1 MSESILNHFKDL
13 KSKGLNIDITRGKP
27 DSSQLDLSNKLLKM
41 NVEPITDDGVDLRNY
56 GEPSGI
62 KAARELG
69 ASLLDAP
76 IGNIIAGEQS
86 SLLLSYQTILAHYIH
101 GKPSSW
107 KSLEKPKFICPV
119 PGFDRHFRIFDDFD
133 IEVITVPLIEDGVDL
148 AKLKNVLD
156 ENQNVMGII
165 CVPRHSNPSGEV
177 YTDENING
185 IFSIGKAYSDKF
197 LFLFDHAYLIHD
209 FLPTKKQ
216 TPTWQ
221 LALNNNTNNQ
231 TVIVTSFSKVT
242 FGGGGLSFL
251 AADGDNLDLIKKTRL
266 SMVICPDKINQQRHV
281 DLFKNKEDIESHMT
295 KHANLIRPKFETSYE
310 ILGSISDDY
319 GTFSKPTGGY
329 FITYKTSKP
338 IASEVIELCSV
349 LGVSLTPAGAT
360 FPNSND
366 PNNNIIRIAPTF
378 IDEDELKI
386 AMDVF
391 ITSVQVAHLGLKT

>member
-1 MSESILNHFKDL
+1 
-13 KSKGLNIDITRGKP
+13 
-27 DSSQLDLSNKLLKM
+27 M

-133 IEVITVPLIEDGVDL
+133 IEVITVPLMEDGVDL

-177 YTDENING
+177 YADENING
-185 IFSIGKAYSDKF
+185 IFTIGKAYSDKF

-281 DLFKNKEDIESHMT
+281 DLFKNKEAIESHMT

-338 IASEVIELCSV
+338 IASKVIELCSM

-391 ITSVQVAHLGLKT
+391 ITSVQVAHLGLKI

>member
-1 MSESILNHFKDL
+1 MCI
-13 KSKGLNIDITRGKP
+13 R
-27 DSSQLDLSNKLLKM
+27 DS
-41 NVEPITDDGVDLRNY
+41 
-56 GEPSGI
+56 
-62 KAARELG
+62 
-69 ASLLDAP
+69 
-76 IGNIIAGEQS
+76 
-86 SLLLSYQTILAHYIH
+86 
-101 GKPSSW
+101 
-107 KSLEKPKFICPV
+107 
-119 PGFDRHFRIFDDFD
+119 
-133 IEVITVPLIEDGVDL
+133 
-148 AKLKNVLD
+148 
-156 ENQNVMGII
+156 
-165 CVPRHSNPSGEV
+165 
-177 YTDENING
+177 
-185 IFSIGKAYSDKF
+185 
-197 LFLFDHAYLIHD
+197 
-209 FLPTKKQ
+209 
-216 TPTWQ
+216 
-221 LALNNNTNNQ
+221 NNTNNQ

-391 ITSVQVAHLGLKT
+391 VTSVQVAHLGLKT